1 VAYNQP
7 QPSDQPQT
15 QDTQVKP
22 NPTIPADSRS
32 RPPRAPKR
40 PPRHRRV
47 TLVAANIR
55 RPPLRW
61 TRIVASA
68 ALSLLA
74 AISVAACGGS
84 NSPSPS
90 PSGAVGQSPKTSIAD
105 AYKYSVCMRNHG
117 VENFPDPHVSSSSG
131 QQSINLSLSPGVAHS
146 LAFKSARNA
155 CGHLVPGANSGP
167 SAPQQQAQTE
177 ALVSFA
183 QCMRKHGFSRFPDP
197 NTQGQLSPTQ
207 IQSAGINLKAPA
219 VQPAADACTSVTHGQ
234 ITKADV
240 AQAIADDSGSQ
251 AQPVPQPAP

>member
-1 VAYNQP
+1 M
-7 QPSDQPQT
+7 
-15 QDTQVKP
+15 KL

-32 RPPRAPKR
+32 QAPRARKR
-40 PPRHRRV
+40 PSRHRCV
-47 TLVAANIR
+47 ILVAAKIR
-55 RPPLRW
+55 MLPQRW

-84 NSPSPS
+84 NGPSPA
-90 PSGAVGQSPKTSIAD
+90 PSGAVGQSPGTSIAD
-105 AYKYSVCMRNHG
+105 AYKFSACMRNHG
-117 VENFPDPHVSSSSG
+117 VENFPDPRVSSSSG

-146 LAFKSARNA
+146 PAFKSARNA

-167 SAPQQQAQTE
+167 SAAQQQAQTKD
-177 ALVSFA
+177 LVAFA

-197 NTQGQLSPTQ
+197 TSQGQLSPTQ

-234 ITKADV
+234 ITEADV
-240 AQAIADDSGSQ
+240 AQAIAGGSGGQ
-251 AQPVPQPAP
+251 ARPAPQPAP